1 MIERYS
7 SSSPE
12 AAAVHRVKKH
22 VSRKVCGLSI
32 LLLLLGVATNAWGS
46 EETESQKLSTAHSS
60 DTNVMTDVMAQ
71 ASAPAPLPMSL
82 DECVALAV
90 RRNTTIRLAYMDRV
104 LYKYNFTTASDYAF
118 RPNVSLSTTAGR
130 NGARSEAQ
138 LETTSGA
145 DQVSS
150 TLSVGQRLTTG
161 GSVSFSAKPWSR
173 ARSRSQR
180 DDEESMTS
188 KNIDRSWS
196 VNLSQPLLKG
206 AGHAYATADRRF
218 ARLGEIEDV
227 LRLKETVMGQ
237 VTIVIK
243 AYRALLQAKWTRE
256 INASALARAR
266 QQYQMNQVLIEMGR
280 MPRME
285 LIQSESDVANRELSY
300 QLAVNGYDQARISL
314 LKLLDLNVET
324 LIEPVEDLALPEFR
338 LDEDAVLKRI
348 HAHQPSYLTTLLNVE
363 RVKISLMR
371 ARSEQHWDLNL
382 TGSYE
387 RARSDVIPGDATKN
401 AVWQVGLALD
411 IPLYGSLKRGIRS
424 SLLTAENELRKMLI
438 QLQKTEDDLRLEVRD
453 TLRQIRTNAQ
463 QITLAARA
471 RELSEKKLEIELEKL
486 KAGKTT
492 NFQLV
497 TYQDEL
503 RNLKINELSARI
515 AYLNALTDLDRT
527 MGMTVN
533 TWGIALNAD
542 QPARGATPEPV
553 TGETKAIE
561 DSGTPAPM
569 TSP

>member
-1 MIERYS
+1 
-7 SSSPE
+7 
-12 AAAVHRVKKH
+12 
-22 VSRKVCGLSI
+22 
-32 LLLLLGVATNAWGS
+32 
-46 EETESQKLSTAHSS
+46 
-60 DTNVMTDVMAQ
+60 
-71 ASAPAPLPMSL
+71 
-82 DECVALAV
+82 
-90 RRNTTIRLAYMDRV
+90 
-104 LYKYNFTTASDYAF
+104 
-118 RPNVSLSTTAGR
+118 
-130 NGARSEAQ
+130 
-138 LETTSGA
+138 
-145 DQVSS
+145 
-150 TLSVGQRLTTG
+150 
-161 GSVSFSAKPWSR
+161 
-173 ARSRSQR
+173 
-180 DDEESMTS
+180 
-188 KNIDRSWS
+188 
-196 VNLSQPLLKG
+196 
-206 AGHAYATADRRF
+206 
-218 ARLGEIEDV
+218 
-227 LRLKETVMGQ
+227 
-237 VTIVIK
+237 
-243 AYRALLQAKWTRE
+243 
-256 INASALARAR
+256 
-266 QQYQMNQVLIEMGR
+266 
-280 MPRME
+280 
-285 LIQSESDVANRELSY
+285 
-300 QLAVNGYDQARISL
+300 
-314 LKLLDLNVET
+314 
-324 LIEPVEDLALPEFR
+324 
-338 LDEDAVLKRI
+338 
-348 HAHQPSYLTTLLNVE
+348 LLNVE